1 MEDAALFEEFRIE
14 AQEHLTRVADG
25 LVRLER
31 CEGAVLIEEVN
42 GLFRALHSIKGSA
55 GFLGLRN
62 VELVAHAAETLLD
75 RVRKGQQQVS
85 TSLIDLLLQVND
97 RLIALVED
105 LEASNSADV
114 SSILDR
120 LKQALE
126 SNPSAIPE
134 APKPESTHQALP
146 TLIQPAGQDEKDPGS
161 HHHLLLDPDRGRTI
175 RIPVAVADRL
185 MTLASELVLVR
196 NQALKRLEPRDA
208 AERELVQR
216 LSTVTSEIQRTVT
229 STRMQPVGTLFQRF
243 PSVVSEISRQ
253 LGKTIDL
260 VLQGTEVEL
269 DKGVIE
275 RLADPLTHLIRNA
288 CDHGIE
294 SPAARLKAGKQ
305 AMGTVKLIALHEGS
319 LIHVIVEDDGGGID
333 PAKVGRKAVER
344 GLLAEEERASMTASR
359 LQSLILRPGFSTAEV
374 VTDLSGRGVGLDVV
388 QSNIEAIGGSL
399 QIESEL
405 GQGTKFHLRLPLTLA
420 IIPCLVVEAGEHR
433 LCVPQRDIKELVLLD
448 GTAKARLEMGHD
460 RQVFRLRDQLIP
472 VVALAEL
479 LGSPVVESD
488 APRFLAVVR
497 GGSGCLGLVIDAIRN
512 PEEIV
517 VKPLHAALESLDIFA
532 GSTVMGDGQVS
543 LILDMEGV
551 AREAGIG
558 HASAAVVAQPLA
570 KVEEVTLVLLFE
582 DGAGAR
588 YAIPL
593 DAIRRVVRFKAA
605 DVQYVTGR
613 AGIRLPDGIWTMRR
627 LEDVV
632 AGVAPVPIPD
642 AGYLL
647 LPKAT
652 SGDLLGLVLA
662 ELIDTALAPKVLQ
675 PVIPAQVGVMGVAEV
690 CDKLTLFLDPAVLL
704 GSVEG
709 GR

>member
-31 CEGAVLIEEVN
+31 CEGAVLVEEVN

-216 LSTVTSEIQRTVT
+216 LSTVTSDIQRTVT

-243 PSVVSEISRQ
+243 PRVVREISRQ

-344 GLLAEEERASMTASR
+344 GLLAEEERVSMTASR

-405 GQGTKFHLRLPLTLA
+405 GHGTKFHLRLPLTLA

-558 HASAAVVAQPLA
+558 HPSAAVVAQPLA

>member
-216 LSTVTSEIQRTVT
+216 LSTVTSDIQRTVT

-243 PSVVSEISRQ
+243 PRVVREISRQ

-344 GLLAEEERASMTASR
+344 GLLAEEERVSMTASR

-405 GQGTKFHLRLPLTLA
+405 GHGTKFHLRLPLTLA

-652 SGDLLGLVLA
+652 GGDLLGLVLA

>member
-31 CEGAVLIEEVN
+31 CEGAVLVEEVN

-114 SSILDR
+114 SSILER

-134 APKPESTHQALP
+134 APKPESTYQALP

-216 LSTVTSEIQRTVT
+216 LSTVTSDIQRTVT

-243 PSVVSEISRQ
+243 PRVVREISRQ

-344 GLLAEEERASMTASR
+344 GLLAEEERVSMTASR

-405 GQGTKFHLRLPLTLA
+405 GHGTKFHLRLPLTLA

-497 GGSGCLGLVIDAIRN
+497 GGSGCLGLVIDAIRT
-512 PEEIV
+512 
-517 VKPLHAALESLDIFA
+517 D
-532 GSTVMGDGQVS
+532 D
-543 LILDMEGV
+543 
-551 AREAGIG
+551 
-558 HASAAVVAQPLA
+558 
-570 KVEEVTLVLLFE
+570 
-582 DGAGAR
+582 
-588 YAIPL
+588 
-593 DAIRRVVRFKAA
+593 
-605 DVQYVTGR
+605 
-613 AGIRLPDGIWTMRR
+613 
-627 LEDVV
+627 
-632 AGVAPVPIPD
+632 
-642 AGYLL
+642 
-647 LPKAT
+647 
-652 SGDLLGLVLA
+652 
-662 ELIDTALAPKVLQ
+662 
-675 PVIPAQVGVMGVAEV
+675 
-690 CDKLTLFLDPAVLL
+690 
-704 GSVEG
+704 
-709 GR
+709 

>member
-31 CEGAVLIEEVN
+31 CEGAVLVEEVN

-216 LSTVTSEIQRTVT
+216 LSTVTSDIQRTVT

-243 PSVVSEISRQ
+243 PRVVREISRQ

-344 GLLAEEERASMTASR
+344 GLLAEEERVSMTASR

-405 GQGTKFHLRLPLTLA
+405 GHGTKFHLRLPLTLA

-652 SGDLLGLVLA
+652 GGDLLGLVLA

>member
-31 CEGAVLIEEVN
+31 SEGSALAEEVN
-42 GLFRALHSIKGSA
+42 GLFRAIHSIKGSA

-62 VELVAHAAETLLD
+62 VELVSHAAETLLD
-75 RVRKGQQQVS
+75 RVRKGQLIVS
-85 TSLIDLLLQVND
+85 PSLIDLLLQVND

-105 LEASNSADV
+105 LEASNTADV
-114 SSILDR
+114 ASLLER
-120 LKQALE
+120 LKQTIEGHVAGVPKA
-126 SNPSAIPE
+126 S
-134 APKPESTHQALP
+134 KPESTREPVP
-146 TLIQPAGQDEKDPGS
+146 TQIQPTGQDEKEPGS

-216 LSTVTSEIQRTVT
+216 LSAVTSDIQRTVT
-229 STRMQPVGTLFQRF
+229 NTRMQPVGSLFQRF
-243 PSVVSEISRQ
+243 PRVVREIARQ

-260 VLQGTEVEL
+260 VLEGTKVEL

-294 SPAARLKAGKQ
+294 LPATRLKAGKQ
-305 AMGTVKLIALHEGS
+305 ATGTVKLVALHEGS

-333 PAKVGRKAVER
+333 PVKVGRKAVER

-374 VTDLSGRGVGLDVV
+374 VSDLSGRGVGLDVV
-388 QSNIEAIGGSL
+388 QSNLEAIDGSL
-399 QIESEL
+399 QIESVL
-405 GQGTKFHLRLPLTLA
+405 GVGTKFHLRLPLTLA
-420 IIPCLVVEAGEHR
+420 IIPCLVVEAGAHR
-433 LCVPQRDIKELVLLD
+433 LCIPQRDIKELVLLD
-448 GTAKARLEMGHD
+448 GSSKARLEMGHD

-472 VVALAEL
+472 VIALAEL
-479 LGSPVVESD
+479 LGTPVAPSV

-497 GGSGCLGLVIDAIRN
+497 GGSGCFGLVIDAIRN

-517 VKPLHAALESLDIFA
+517 VKPLHSALKSLDIFA

-558 HASAAVVAQPLA
+558 HATAAVVTQPIA
-570 KVEEVTLVLLFE
+570 AVEEVTQVLLFG

-588 YAIPL
+588 YAVPL
-593 DAIRRVVRFKAA
+593 DAIRRVVRFEAGN
-605 DVQYVTGR
+605 VQYVAGR
-613 AGIRLPDGIWTMRR
+613 AGIRLSDGIWTMRR
-627 LEDVV
+627 PEEVL
-632 AGVAPVPIPD
+632 AGVAPGPILD

-647 LPKAT
+647 LPKL
-652 SGDLLGLVLA
+652 SGPDLVGLVLS
-662 ELIDTALAPKVLQ
+662 ELIDTALAPRVLQ
-675 PVIPAQVGVMGVAEV
+675 PVVPPQQGVMGVAEV
-690 CDKLTLFLDPAVLL
+690 GGRLTLFLNPAVVLAP
-704 GSVEG
+704 VEVG
-709 GR
+709 Q

>member
-216 LSTVTSEIQRTVT
+216 LSTVTSDIQRTVT

-243 PSVVSEISRQ
+243 PRVVREISRQ

-344 GLLAEEERASMTASR
+344 GLLAEDERASMTASR

-460 RQVFRLRDQLIP
+460 RQVLRLRDQLIP

>member
-1 MEDAALFEEFRIE
+1 
-14 AQEHLTRVADG
+14 
-25 LVRLER
+25 
-31 CEGAVLIEEVN
+31 
-42 GLFRALHSIKGSA
+42 
-55 GFLGLRN
+55 
-62 VELVAHAAETLLD
+62 
-75 RVRKGQQQVS
+75 
-85 TSLIDLLLQVND
+85 
-97 RLIALVED
+97 
-105 LEASNSADV
+105 
-114 SSILDR
+114 
-120 LKQALE
+120 
-126 SNPSAIPE
+126 
-134 APKPESTHQALP
+134 
-146 TLIQPAGQDEKDPGS
+146 
-161 HHHLLLDPDRGRTI
+161 
-175 RIPVAVADRL
+175 
-185 MTLASELVLVR
+185 
-196 NQALKRLEPRDA
+196 
-208 AERELVQR
+208 
-216 LSTVTSEIQRTVT
+216 
-229 STRMQPVGTLFQRF
+229 
-243 PSVVSEISRQ
+243 
-253 LGKTIDL
+253 
-260 VLQGTEVEL
+260 
-269 DKGVIE
+269 
-275 RLADPLTHLIRNA
+275 
-288 CDHGIE
+288 
-294 SPAARLKAGKQ
+294 
-305 AMGTVKLIALHEGS
+305 
-319 LIHVIVEDDGGGID
+319 
-333 PAKVGRKAVER
+333 
-344 GLLAEEERASMTASR
+344 
-359 LQSLILRPGFSTAEV
+359 
-374 VTDLSGRGVGLDVV
+374 
-388 QSNIEAIGGSL
+388 
-399 QIESEL
+399 
-405 GQGTKFHLRLPLTLA
+405 
-420 IIPCLVVEAGEHR
+420 
-433 LCVPQRDIKELVLLD
+433 
-448 GTAKARLEMGHD
+448 
-460 RQVFRLRDQLIP
+460 
-472 VVALAEL
+472 
-479 LGSPVVESD
+479 
-488 APRFLAVVR
+488 
-497 GGSGCLGLVIDAIRN
+497 VIDAIRN

-662 ELIDTALAPKVLQ
+662 ELIDTALAPKILQ

>member
-31 CEGAVLIEEVN
+31 CEGAVLVEEVN

-216 LSTVTSEIQRTVT
+216 LSTVTSDIQRTVT

-243 PSVVSEISRQ
+243 PRVVREISRQ

-344 GLLAEEERASMTASR
+344 GLLAEEERVSMTASR

-405 GQGTKFHLRLPLTLA
+405 GHGTKFHLRLPLTLA

-558 HASAAVVAQPLA
+558 HPSAAVVAQPLA

-652 SGDLLGLVLA
+652 GGDLLGLVLA

>member
-134 APKPESTHQALP
+134 APKPESTYQALP

-216 LSTVTSEIQRTVT
+216 LSTVTSDIQRTVT

-243 PSVVSEISRQ
+243 PRVVREISRQ

-344 GLLAEEERASMTASR
+344 GLLAEDERASMTASR

>member
-31 CEGAVLIEEVN
+31 CEGAVLVEEVN

-216 LSTVTSEIQRTVT
+216 LSTVTSDIQRTVT

-243 PSVVSEISRQ
+243 PRVVREISRQ

-344 GLLAEEERASMTASR
+344 GLLAEEERVSMTASR

-405 GQGTKFHLRLPLTLA
+405 GHGTKFHLRLPLTLA

-558 HASAAVVAQPLA
+558 HPSAAVVAQPLA
-570 KVEEVTLVLLFE
+570 KVEEVTLVLLFA

-652 SGDLLGLVLA
+652 GGDLLGLVLA